1 MEASAYLSQ
10 LLGLLPPGD
19 ALPREAGSRVER
31 LLTVP
36 AAELA
41 RVDGR
46 VEALLVESDAARTTE
61 MLTDWERAL
70 GLPDECYPNEK
81 FSRASRAWY
90 FDGVGVLREAA
101 VDEPRY
107 LFDAAG
113 QRTEAVLV
121 EAAATNFYRN
131 SRAGGAVV
139 GGGVPTHWV
148 LDQNTNSISFQVVG
162 TGTEGGVP
170 YVDVRLVGNNTN
182 GNAPV
187 VYFDQNWPATAVG
200 EAVSISAFCRR
211 LSGAGLT
218 PSLALAEYGVS
229 LNFLGLSQGV
239 IGADQPS
246 LRLGRGTFTWAISV
260 PGAALVV
267 SFLAFNPTAG
277 TVDATFRIG
286 CPQLEKGPVAT
297 SPILNPVGV
306 YAATTR
312 AADQRYVATVA
323 ERRARVLARLIERF
337 EPTPAAIIGLAAR
350 LGDAVTLTEFSPHDC
365 EDACEAP
372 LLDEAWAH
380 AFQVSGASSLVVE
393 FTCEDG
399 CETPLN
405 QWRTGAYECAIRRF
419 APAHTVP
426 IFSYA

>member
-1 MEASAYLSQ
+1 
-10 LLGLLPPGD
+10 
-19 ALPREAGSRVER
+19 
-31 LLTVP
+31 
-36 AAELA
+36 
-41 RVDGR
+41 
-46 VEALLVESDAARTTE
+46 VEALLLESDPARTSE
-61 MLTDWERAL
+61 MLADWERAL

-81 FSRASRAWY
+81 FSRDSKAWY
-90 FDGVGVLREAA
+90 FDGAGVLREAA

-107 LFDAAG
+107 LFDANG

-121 EAAATNFYRN
+121 EAAATNFVPN
-131 SRAGGAVV
+131 ARAGGAVV
-139 GGGVPTHWV
+139 GTPGAAPSGWV
-148 LDQNTNSISFQVVG
+148 FSQNGSSLNFSVVG
-162 TGTEGGVP
+162 SGSVAGLP
-170 YVDVRLVGNNTN
+170 YVDVRLSGNNTN
-182 GNAPV
+182 NASPFVQFHGNVIATVLNEEWTNSVFIQKISGSGISYAECGISEFTAAAAYLGQSGQSLDMTPAATNLVRLAHRRVMSLAGVQNLVAFVFFSPSAPV
-187 VYFDQNWPATAVG
+187 
-200 EAVSISAFCRR
+200 
-211 LSGAGLT
+211 
-218 PSLALAEYGVS
+218 
-229 LNFLGLSQGV
+229 
-239 IGADQPS
+239 
-246 LRLGRGTFTWAISV
+246 
-260 PGAALVV
+260 
-267 SFLAFNPTAG
+267 
-277 TVDATFRIG
+277 VDATFRIA
-286 CPQLEKGPVAT
+286 CPQLERGPVAT

-372 LLDEAWAH
+372 LLDDAWAH
-380 AFQVSGASSLVVE
+380 AFQVAGASALVVE

-399 CETPLN
+399 AETPLN